1 MAAVNVWSKWTAF
14 CNSWLALG
22 YCILA
27 ERTAE
32 PLAEYVFCSAQTHI
46 HWSAFCALWTLIG
59 WKVCQ

>member
-32 PLAEYVFCSAQTHI
+32 PLAEYVF
-46 HWSAFCALWTLIG
+46 FVALRLTFTGLPFARFG
-59 WKVCQ
+59 P